1 MNLNKKLVCTAVA
14 TAVFAWGTEQAVAA
28 DTQVTATSV
37 AAAAN
42 VPTQPVPNQPPA
54 PPKEQEDFEAKVLA
68 TVDGQPITG
77 GMLGAYLA
85 GRTSKMR
92 NAKPP
97 LQMQSMAL
105 QNLISIHLLAKAAHE
120 AGIDTRPGV
129 AMSLKLQQDQLLAQM
144 LLQERASANT
154 PSEEAL
160 QQAYTAKYAQQNQE
174 YKACHVLVKTED
186 EAKKIIEQLSKGTD
200 FAAIAKEKSIDPS
213 ANKGGDLGWFEASQM
228 VKPFADAVATMK
240 VGTTSTV
247 PVQSQFGWHVI
258 KLEDKRA
265 TTPPEFNSVRS
276 RLLSELQRTAL
287 TEYVEKLRDNAKIEM
302 KEVVEQPKPEP
313 ATK

>member
-1 MNLNKKLVCTAVA
+1 MNLNKKLVCTAIA
-14 TAVFAWGTEQAVAA
+14 TTVFAWATEQAVA
-28 DTQVTATSV
+28 DTQAPATPVTTATPV
-37 AAAAN
+37 ATTAN
-42 VPTQPVPNQPPA
+42 VPNQPPA
-54 PPKEQEDFEAKVLA
+54 PPQAQEDFEAKVLA
-68 TVDGQPITG
+68 VVDGQPITG

-105 QNLISIHLLAKAAHE
+105 KNLISIHLLAKSARE

-129 AMSLKLQQDQLLAQM
+129 AMTLKLQQDQLLAQM

-154 PSEEAL
+154 PSEAAL

-186 EAKKIIEQLSKGTD
+186 EAKKVIEQLSKGTD
-200 FAAIAKEKSIDPS
+200 FATVAKEKSIDPS

-228 VKPFADAVATMK
+228 VKPFADAVAAMK
-240 VGTTSTV
+240 IGTTSTV

-265 TTPPEFNSVRS
+265 TTPPEFAAVKS

-287 TEYVEKLRDNAKIEM
+287 TEYVEKLRSNAKIEM
-302 KEVVEQPKPEP
+302 KEIVEQPKPEP